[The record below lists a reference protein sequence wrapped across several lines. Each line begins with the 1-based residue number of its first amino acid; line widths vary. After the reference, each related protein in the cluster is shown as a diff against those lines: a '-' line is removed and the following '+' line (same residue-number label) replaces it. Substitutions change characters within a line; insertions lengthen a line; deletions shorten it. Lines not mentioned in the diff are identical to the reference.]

1 LFFRPLEMNDLQF
14 GDYVID
20 RSRRQLRRGEEGIAL
35 PGKAFDLLVYMA
47 GNPGRLLQKSELL
60 ASVWP
65 DSFVEESNLT
75 QNVFLLRK
83 VLGSGSDS
91 PILTV
96 PGRGYQFTERVA
108 EVPTEA
114 RATTAPIA
122 VVPVPQPGELEA
134 THSRLIYEEETE
146 DRIVIWRSPLA
157 MVFVGAAVV
166 LLGVAGWLGWQR
178 WEDRVGGP
186 PVQVVLADLD
196 GGTGDAVLD
205 RSLVDAMRFD
215 LAQSPFVTVVP
226 AAIVRQSL
234 TQMMH
239 KPDDPLTA
247 TLARDLCERTGSQA
261 VLHGSVARV
270 GEHFLL
276 NEEATNCV
284 DGTTM
289 TVAKQEALTREEL
302 PHSIDKLA
310 ETLRHGVGE
319 SRRTIARYS
328 APLFP
333 VNTGSIEALEDFTQ
347 SNTLSQRGKMT
358 DAIGLL
364 KQAVELDPKFAAAYL
379 GLANLYANVGDQ
391 ANERGYVLKA
401 YDLRDTAAAPTRL
414 YIVAR
419 YHTTITGDLFESL
432 RNYQAWIAVYP
443 RNLAAWVG
451 ALEMYRLLGRHA
463 EAIDAANHAIAINPH
478 YLTIYYGLA
487 LEQMHAGDL
496 AGARSTCELA
506 IGRGLDGD
514 PIRVVLLRV
523 AYLRH
528 DASLLDQQVAWAA
541 THPDSS
547 HVLLNEAQFALLD
560 GRLEDAHA
568 LLDRMTETLQQQGLA
583 KLANTYRQNMARM
596 YAELGDMDEGRRLLH
611 VAAIDPNQA
620 EQLMALAETGD
631 APTATAMLRDQMTK
645 HPQATLWNSIYA
657 PEIRAVLALKA
668 HNPKDA
674 IAALE
679 GTRAFE
685 SSTLDLTVLRA
696 RAYLDAGKLADAEA
710 EFRKVLAHPEID
722 PVSTAMPVAKLGL
735 ERTLKQEGKSADGR

>member
-1 LFFRPLEMNDLQF
+1 MSDLQF
-14 GDYVID
+14 GDFVVD
-20 RSRRQLRRGEEGIAL
+20 RSRRQLRRGDEAISL
-35 PGKAFDLLVYMA
+35 PAKAFDLLVFMA
-47 GNPGRLLQKSELL
+47 ANPGRLLPKSELL
-60 ASVWP
+60 TAVWP
-65 DSFVEESNLT
+65 DAFVEESNLT

-96 PGRGYQFTERVA
+96 PGRGYQFTERVSA
-108 EVPTEA
+108 LPASVEA
-114 RATTAPIA
+114 IEKPVASDVSQA
-122 VVPVPQPGELEA
+122 VSLEA
-134 THSRLIYEEETE
+134 THSRVTYEEETE
-146 DRIVIWRSPLA
+146 DRIAIWRSPLA
-157 MVFVGAAVV
+157 MVFVAAAVV
-166 LLGVAGWLGWQR
+166 LVGVAGWLGWQR

-196 GGTGDAVLD
+196 GGTGDPVLD

-226 AAIVRQSL
+226 AAIVRQTL

-289 TVAKQEALTREEL
+289 TVAKQEARTREDL
-302 PHSIDKLA
+302 PRSIDKLA
-310 ETLRHGVGE
+310 ESLRQGVGE

-333 VNTGSIEALEDFTQ
+333 VNTGSVEALEDFTQ
-347 SNTLSQRGKMT
+347 ATNLSQRGKTT

-379 GLANLYANVGDQ
+379 GLANLYSNVGDQ
-391 ANERGYVLKA
+391 ANERAYVLKA
-401 YDLRDTAAAPTRL
+401 YELRDTAATPTRL
-414 YIVAR
+414 YIAAR
-419 YHTTITGDLFESL
+419 YHTSITGDLFESV

-443 RNLAAWVG
+443 RNLAAWAG
-451 ALEMYRLLGRHA
+451 LLEMYRLLGRHA

-478 YLTIYYGLA
+478 YVSVYYGLA

-506 IGRGLDGD
+506 LNRGLDGEA
-514 PIRVVLLRV
+514 IHVILLRV
-523 AYLRH
+523 AYLHH
-528 DASLLDQQVAWAA
+528 DASLLDQEAAWAA
-541 THPDSS
+541 THPESS

-560 GRLEDAHA
+560 GRSADAHA

-583 KLANTYRQNMARM
+583 SLADTYRQNMANM
-596 YAELGDMDEGRRLLH
+596 FAELGEVDEGRRLLH
-611 VAAIDPNQA
+611 VAAIDPEQP
-620 EQLMALAETGD
+620 EQLMALVETGD
-631 APTATAMLRDQMTK
+631 ASTATTMLRDEMAK
-645 HPQATLWNSIYA
+645 HPQATLWNSVYA
-657 PEIRAVLALKA
+657 PEIRAALALNA

-674 IAALE
+674 IGALE
-679 GTRAFE
+679 GSRAFE
-685 SSTLDLTVLRA
+685 SSTLDVTVLRA
-696 RAYLDAGKLADAEA
+696 RAYLDAGRLADAEA

-722 PVSTAMPVAKLGL
+722 PVSSATPVAKLGL
-735 ERTLKQEGKSADGR
+735 QRTLKQEGKSADGL